1 MISSTLLGHDE
12 NYNEL
17 MEVLKI
23 VKILSHGNAQ
33 VESGFSVNSD
43 LLIENL
49 RKESQ
54 VARCQIY
61 DGIRTVGIGNVQITQ
76 LIFQNVLQSKKSG
89 DKSL

>member
-23 VKILSHGNAQ
+23 AKILSHGNAQ
-33 VESGFSVNSD
+33 VDSGFSVNSD

-49 RKESQ
+49 RKES
-54 VARCQIY
+54 
-61 DGIRTVGIGNVQITQ
+61 
-76 LIFQNVLQSKKSG
+76 
-89 DKSL
+89 